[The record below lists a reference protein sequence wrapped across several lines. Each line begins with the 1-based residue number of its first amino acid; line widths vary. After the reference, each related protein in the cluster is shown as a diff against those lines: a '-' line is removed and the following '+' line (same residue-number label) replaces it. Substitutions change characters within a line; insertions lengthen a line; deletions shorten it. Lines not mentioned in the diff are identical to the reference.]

1 MAEAWQR
8 AYTCGQP
15 HSTEPMP
22 DTDQPPQTQRAP
34 ALAHRLRLAA
44 AAVTIAAGLAA
55 AGEPSPA
62 DLERVDAAISAAREE
77 IEAKES
83 SRAALERELR
93 AAETRIGDLLREI
106 REIERRI
113 SEADARLTQLVPR
126 RSELEARRAAEQEAF
141 GEILRSAYRT
151 GSQSRLKLLLNQE
164 NPQDVVR
171 LLRYHEYLS
180 RDTRARLERYAGMVS
195 EIDELGRVIDAE
207 LGALEASR
215 RELQGA
221 HDALAAAQASRRET
235 IAALDSDIKD
245 ENARLRQ
252 LENDREALDAML
264 RRMHSELVGIELEA
278 TKTPFQATRGAL
290 PWPAEGGLRHR
301 FGARRSQGALR
312 WQGVVIA
319 AAPGSPV
326 HAVHDGRVVYADWLR
341 GAGLLVVVDHGD
353 GFMTL
358 YAHILEL
365 TRSTG
370 EWIQAGDEIAR
381 SGSTG
386 GQAEPGLYFEI
397 RRNGKPQDP
406 ALWCRRRS

>member
-1 MAEAWQR
+1 
-8 AYTCGQP
+8 
-15 HSTEPMP
+15 MP
-22 DTDQPPQTQRAP
+22 DTAQEPEIQRKHT
-34 ALAHRLRLAA
+34 LARRLRVAS
-44 AAVTIAAGLAA
+44 AAVTIATGLAT

-62 DLERVDAAISAAREE
+62 DLERADAAISAAREAL
-77 IEAKES
+77 EAKEA
-83 SRAALERELR
+83 SRAGLELELR
-93 AAETRIGDLLREI
+93 AAETQIGELLGEN

-113 SEADARLTQLVPR
+113 AEADARLAQLVAR
-126 RSELEARRAAEQEAF
+126 RSELASRQAAEQNAF

-151 GSQSRLKLLLNQE
+151 GNQSRLKLLLDQQ
-164 NPQDVVR
+164 NPQDIVR
-171 LLRYHEYLS
+171 LLRYHDYLS
-180 RDTRARLERYAGMVS
+180 RDTRARLERYAGMLS

-207 LGALEASR
+207 LSALEASR
-215 RELQGA
+215 RELQDT
-221 HDALAAAQASRRET
+221 HDALDAAQAARRET
-235 IAALDSDIKD
+235 IAALGRDIKD

-252 LENDREALDAML
+252 LEKDRAALDALL
-264 RRMHSELVGIELEA
+264 RRMHTELVGIELEA
-278 TKTPFQATRGAL
+278 TKTPFPDAKGAL
-290 PWPAEGGLRHR
+290 PWPAEGQLRER
-301 FGARRSQGALR
+301 FGTQRSQGALR

-326 HAVHDGRVVYADWLR
+326 HAVHAGRVVYADWLR
-341 GAGLLVVVDHGD
+341 GAGLLVIVDHGD

-358 YAHILEL
+358 YAHNQEL
-365 TRSTG
+365 TRTTG